1 MAASE
6 RGYPDADTFVTS
18 SRLRLADATRQLIAA
33 VLTADDVREDQLDDA
48 VAATE
53 RAVSELGG
61 GDRSARGNG
70 PRHQDYLP
78 RSPLVGTISPVAPP
92 LSYELEG
99 PRVLA
104 RGRFGAACEG
114 PPGYVHGG
122 WIALAFDEV
131 LGMANVGSGRS
142 GMTGRL
148 TVRYRRP
155 TPLHTDVLLEAWTE
169 RVEGRRFTTVGTLR
183 VGSDITAQAEGLF
196 IAIGADR
203 ALEYFGERPATPEPT
218 DPLP

>member
-1 MAASE
+1 MAAPK
-6 RGYPDADTFVTS
+6 RGYPDADTFVTP
-18 SRLRLADATRQLIAA
+18 SRLRLADATRRLIAA
-33 VLTADDVREDQLDDA
+33 VLTAEDLPEDRLDAA

-53 RAVSELGG
+53 RAVAALEA
-61 GDRSARGNG
+61 SATAAQGNG
-70 PRHQDYLP
+70 PRHSDYLP

-92 LSYELEG
+92 LSWEVDG
-99 PRVLA
+99 SRVLA
-104 RGRFGAACEG
+104 RGSFGAACEG

-122 WIALAFDEV
+122 WIALAFDEA
-131 LGMANVGSGRS
+131 LGMANVASGRS

-183 VGSDITAQAEGLF
+183 VGNDLTAQAEGLF
-196 IAIGADR
+196 IAIGAER
-203 ALEYFGERPATPEPT
+203 ALEYFGERPATAEPT